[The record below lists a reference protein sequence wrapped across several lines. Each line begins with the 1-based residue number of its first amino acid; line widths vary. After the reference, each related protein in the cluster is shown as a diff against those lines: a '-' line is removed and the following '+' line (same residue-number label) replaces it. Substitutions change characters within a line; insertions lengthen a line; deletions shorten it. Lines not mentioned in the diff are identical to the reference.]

1 MACFEAQ
8 VDAAERAGGER
19 AVEPP
24 RASSSP
30 PERASARPA
39 NDEPTEREW
48 VGTITA
54 LRLREPNQYIVTLD
68 TGQVWHQRYPERY
81 ALRVGQRVRIYE
93 SPWGAHQRLQADG
106 VNGFIQ
112 VERVE

>member
-1 MACFEAQ
+1 M
-8 VDAAERAGGER
+8 
-19 AVEPP
+19 
-24 RASSSP
+24 
-30 PERASARPA
+30 
-39 NDEPTEREW
+39 
-48 VGTITA
+48 GTITA